1 MEVHASVRAIVDIYE
16 RDPAERELL
25 EKWLSQAGYRV
36 RERGG
41 SRAQPNSPVDLVILA
56 AQVPTHQAL
65 GLIRTMRVIYP
76 TTAFLLVSKQPGGD
90 PNRADAA
97 RTVDATRVLSKPLRR
112 QELLDAVHAVIGA
125 TAPPPHFN

>member
-56 AQVPTHQAL
+56 AQVPTRQAL

-76 TTAFLLVSKQPGGD
+76 TTAFLLLSKQPAGD
-90 PNRADAA
+90 PNRAEAVW
-97 RTVDATRVLSKPLRR
+97 TGDATLVLSKPLGR
-112 QELLDAVHAVIGA
+112 QELLDAVHAVIGG
-125 TAPPPHFN
+125 TA

>member
-1 MEVHASVRAIVDIYE
+1 MEVHASGRTTVDIYE
-16 RDPAERELL
+16 RDPAEWELL
-25 EKWLSQAGYRV
+25 QKWLSQAGYRV

-56 AQVPTHQAL
+56 AQVPTRQAL

-76 TTAFLLVSKQPGGD
+76 TTAFLLLSKQPAGD
-90 PNRADAA
+90 PNRAEAVA
-97 RTVDATRVLSKPLRR
+97 RTVDATTVLSRPLRR

-125 TAPPPHFN
+125 TA